1 MALSKIDVANM
12 LTGAVPVANGGTAL
26 TSGFVNGFNSAPMV
40 DTWLVTSSFTG
51 TAEPISSNL
60 SRSLDDSAQGHAQFG
75 SINMTESSGIFTF
88 PQTGFYLV
96 EFFLLIDEQGSGA
109 DGHVTAQIEATA
121 NNSTYVE
128 IAWAYM
134 GIGGS
139 DITDAGHASAVFDIT
154 DTTNQKVR
162 FAVAGQ
168 ESSNRALAASDYML
182 TGMRFTRLGDT

>member
-12 LTGAVPVANGGTAL
+12 LTGATPVANGGTAL
-26 TSGFVNGFNSAPMV
+26 SSGFINGFNSAPMV
-40 DTWLVTSSFTG
+40 DTWLVTSSFSG
-51 TAEPISSNL
+51 TAEPISSNIT
-60 SRSLDDSAQGHAQFG
+60 RSLDDSAEGHAQFG
-75 SINMTESSGIFTF
+75 SINMTQSSGVFTF

-96 EFFLLIDEQGSGA
+96 EFFLLIDEQGGGA
-109 DGHVTAQIEATA
+109 DGHVTAQIEATGD
-121 NNSTYVE
+121 NSSYEE

-134 GIGGS
+134 GVGAS

-162 FAVAGQ
+162 FAVGGQ
-168 ESSNRALAASDYML
+168 ESSNRALGTNDYML